1 MALFENGLESLA
13 EGGALT
19 GVAIGV
25 GVLLLAPGL
34 LPAVARAIRPLA
46 VGAIKVGMTTY
57 DQATSTVRDVTEDL
71 VAEARTELE
80 SEGRRAAPARR
91 SKSAQAP

>member
-1 MALFENGLESLA
+1 
-13 EGGALT
+13 
-19 GVAIGV
+19 
-25 GVLLLAPGL
+25 
-34 LPAVARAIRPLA
+34 LA

-91 SKSAQAP
+91 SKSAQAT